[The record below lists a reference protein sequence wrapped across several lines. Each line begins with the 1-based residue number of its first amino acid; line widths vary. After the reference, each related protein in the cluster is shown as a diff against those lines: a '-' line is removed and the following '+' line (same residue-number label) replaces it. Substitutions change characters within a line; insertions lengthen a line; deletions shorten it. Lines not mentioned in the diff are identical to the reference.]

1 MDEIFTGI
9 AVGIGEYFIERDA
22 RRNEQLVKNN
32 WRDKKGKLRGPYN
45 SYGRLLLSINIGM
58 LPLAAFTLFGG
69 VLLLFAKPVDLVAS
83 LSLIGVGLLLVLI
96 AWFGIHRAK
105 VYRTGVLQSLQ
116 GKAEGSQ

>member
-45 SYGRLLLSINIGM
+45 SYGRLLLSINRHV
-58 LPLAAFTLFGG
+58 AARCVCIIWWCATL
-69 VLLLFAKPVDLVAS
+69 VCKAS
-83 LSLIGVGLLLVLI
+83 
-96 AWFGIHRAK
+96 
-105 VYRTGVLQSLQ
+105 
-116 GKAEGSQ
+116 

>member
-58 LPLAAFTLFGG
+58 LPLAAFALFGG
-69 VLLLFAKPVDLVAS
+69 VLLLFVKPVDLVAS

-105 VYRTGVLQSLQ
+105 VYRTRVLQSLQ
-116 GKAEGSQ
+116 GKVENNQ

>member
-9 AVGIGEYFIERDA
+9 AIGIGEYFIERDA

-45 SYGRLLLSINIGM
+45 SYGRLLLSIN
-58 LPLAAFTLFGG
+58 
-69 VLLLFAKPVDLVAS
+69 LVAS
-83 LSLIGVGLLLVLI
+83 LMLLGVGLLLVLI

-105 VYRTGVLQSLQ
+105 VYRTRVLQSLQ
-116 GKAEGSQ
+116 GKAENNQ

>member
-96 AWFGIHRAK
+96 SWFGIHRAK
-105 VYRTGVLQSLQ
+105 VYRTRVLQSLQ
-116 GKAEGSQ
+116 GKAENNQ

>member
-9 AVGIGEYFIERDA
+9 AIGIGEYFIERDA

-58 LPLAAFTLFGG
+58 LPLAAFALFGG
-69 VLLLFAKPVDLVAS
+69 VLLLFVKPVDLVAS

-105 VYRTGVLQSLQ
+105 VYRTRVLQSLQ
-116 GKAEGSQ
+116 GKVENNQ

>member
-9 AVGIGEYFIERDA
+9 AEYFIERDA

-32 WRDKKGKLRGPYN
+32 WRDKKGKLRGLYN

-58 LPLAAFTLFGG
+58 LPLAVFTLFGG

-105 VYRTGVLQSLQ
+105 VYRTRVLQTLRGEAKDS
-116 GKAEGSQ
+116 

>member
-9 AVGIGEYFIERDA
+9 AVGIGEYFIERDV

-45 SYGRLLLSINIGM
+45 SYGRLLLSISIGV

-69 VLLLFAKPVDLVAS
+69 VLLLLAKPVNLVAS

-96 AWFGIHRAK
+96 GLRCIAPGYCNHCKAK
-105 VYRTGVLQSLQ
+105 QKVAGNMQ
-116 GKAEGSQ
+116 

>member
-32 WRDKKGKLRGPYN
+32 WRDKKGKLRGPCN

-58 LPLAAFTLFGG
+58 LPLAAFALFGG
-69 VLLLFAKPVDLVAS
+69 VLLLFAKPVDPVAS

-105 VYRTGVLQSLQ
+105 VYRTRVLQSLQ
-116 GKAEGSQ
+116 GKAENSQ

>member
-45 SYGRLLLSINIGM
+45 SYGRLLLSINIGI
-58 LPLAAFTLFGG
+58 LPLAAFALFGG

-96 AWFGIHRAK
+96 AWFGIHRAE
-105 VYRTGVLQSLQ
+105 VYRTRVLQTLRGEAKDS
-116 GKAEGSQ
+116 

>member
-105 VYRTGVLQSLQ
+105 VYRTSVLQSLQ
-116 GKAEGSQ
+116 GKAEDS

>member
-9 AVGIGEYFIERDA
+9 AIGIGEYFIERDA

-45 SYGRLLLSINIGM
+45 SYGRLLLIINIGM

-69 VLLLFAKPVDLVAS
+69 VLLLFAKPVDLVGS

-105 VYRTGVLQSLQ
+105 VYRTRVLQTLQ
-116 GKAEGSQ
+116 GKAEDNQ